1 MDRKRKAA
9 RGATDFEEDHKKA
22 SWLYGKDGIFQPYP
36 PKMSGFLES
45 THMKKTKETV
55 SFFDAEGNSW
65 IVDVSTW
72 THTHSETG
80 EVLEVKRMEN
90 EKDIPEYLGDAA
102 LYKAETAEAWTPH
115 DVARMMTEMQAEM
128 DRLSKKQNSQTVIWG
143 YVQAGR
149 HIAYPEDFCNVLEVI
164 LHTPNSTNK
173 QTPYISESGST
184 AMVDLSNWTH
194 TFMDT
199 YEQCR
204 LKRRYRKM
212 DRKTSCSLRVKMTPS
227 FSGSSYLS
235 YTDDR
240 EMWLA
245 DDTDEPSEDMRQE
258 IRKLSNLFTP
268 PDKDMLASLMKREKS
283 YTANSS
289 MTPDIQDSFLRVA
302 NTIEFSV
309 SKSISTFEETTT
321 TTFEDEED
329 VQAAGAESTL
339 IREGDFVQRRDA
351 KRLGDALQQQIAKL
365 ELENKAKKGKS
376 VWTYMRDGKEVLYP
390 ESFATILEVIYIQDS
405 AFEEKRSPYIE
416 PDSQDTCIIDLAL
429 MIHKNLV
436 TGECWPVR
444 RQHVSFKQDPGK
456 AKWSVL
462 SYLGLGK
469 KKLKTS
475 DIERNMQA
483 EYEQAIS
490 TEHREKRNLRE
501 DS

>member
-1 MDRKRKAA
+1 MADVKPQRKHA
-9 RGATDFEEDHKKA
+9 RGATDYFEEDCNTA
-22 SWLYGKDGIFQPYP
+22 SWLFGKDGIFQPYP

-45 THMKKTKETV
+45 AFKKKTTETL
-55 SFFDAEGNSW
+55 SICDAEGNTW
-65 IVDVSTW
+65 IVDVSTL

-90 EKDIPEYLGDAA
+90 EQDIPQYLGDAA

-128 DRLSKKQNSQTVIWG
+128 DRLSKKQNSKTVIWG

-149 HIAYPEDFCNVLEVI
+149 HISYPEDFCNVLEVI

-199 YEQCR
+199 YEQCQ
-204 LKRRYRKM
+204 LKRRYKKM

-227 FSGSSYLS
+227 FSQSSYLS
-235 YTDDR
+235 DTDDR
-240 EMWLA
+240 DMWHA

-258 IRKLSNLFTP
+258 IRKLSSLFTP
-268 PDKDMLASLMKREKS
+268 PDKDMLEALMKREKS

-309 SKSISTFEETTT
+309 SKSISTFEE
-321 TTFEDEED
+321 EAD
-329 VQAAGAESTL
+329 VQAAGADSNL
-339 IREGDFVQRRDA
+339 IREGDVVQRRDA
-351 KRLGDALQQQIAKL
+351 KRLGDALQEQIAKL
-365 ELENKAKKGKS
+365 ELENKAKKGKN
-376 VWTYMRDGKEVLYP
+376 VWTYMRNGKEVLYP
-390 ESFATILEVIYIQDS
+390 ESFATILEVIYISDS
-405 AFEEKRSPYIE
+405 SFEEKRSPYIE
-416 PDSQDTCIIDLAL
+416 PDSQDTCIIDLSL

-436 TGECWPVR
+436 TGECWPVK
-444 RQHVSFKQDPGK
+444 RQHVKFKQDPGK
-456 AKWSVL
+456 SRWSML
-462 SYLGLGK
+462 SYFGLGK

-490 TEHREKRNLRE
+490 TEHREKRTLR
-501 DS
+501 DP